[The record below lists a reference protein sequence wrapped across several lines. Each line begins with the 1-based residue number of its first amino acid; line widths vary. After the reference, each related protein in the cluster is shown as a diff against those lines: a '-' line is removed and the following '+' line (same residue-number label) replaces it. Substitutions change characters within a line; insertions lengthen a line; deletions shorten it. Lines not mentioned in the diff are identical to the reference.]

1 MWVVCLMLGLLLLL
15 QFRVSVVI
23 GGGGGG
29 GWSELDALLELSKG
43 IQKDPSGLVLGS
55 WRGGGSNSSSSLGSG
70 SDGCPRDWYGVTCS
84 QGHVTS
90 IDIGNLGLIGELSFG
105 SLSHLPLLSN
115 FSVANNELTGNVSE
129 IGSGLVSLSYLDL
142 HGNGFSGDVSRLMLM
157 LGEIVYVDL
166 SRNRFSGALDLVL
179 SDSTFV
185 SSIRYLNVSY
195 NGLEGGLFPHDGMPY
210 FDSLEVLDV
219 SNNRLEGKIPSFNF
233 VLSLRVLRLGNNH
246 FSGALPQALL
256 QESSAV
262 LSELDLSSNQLEG
275 PVGTIAS
282 ATLTKLNLSSNRLSG
297 PLPPIIGHCAVID
310 LSYNGLSGNLSRIKG
325 WGNYVE
331 SIRLS
336 SNSLT
341 GTYPVQTPQF
351 TRLTSFEI
359 SNNMLEGPLTLV
371 LTTYLELKRLDLSL
385 NRLSGSLLPGLFNST
400 NLVELN
406 LSGNGFSG
414 PIPIEDGLNVSSPD
428 HSQNINLAFLDL
440 SRNALSGPIP
450 RGISR
455 LHNLLSMNLSR
466 NNFDGRL
473 PENLPGDLTGFDV
486 SYNNFSGV
494 VPENLR
500 RFPASSFRPGNLL
513 LILPDS
519 SAPNGVDELYLRGH
533 NPKIGSIVKIAI
545 VVGLIGIVGVIALLC
560 FFLYYRRLLKEKK
573 RENPTA
579 KHKSK
584 GHPTQDFPICAGND
598 CDIPPTSE
606 VAKLQPDS
614 MTQKVLPSAE
624 GKDEAVTSPLY
635 LLSSNPSLYPSEI
648 QHPTET
654 PGSINI
660 CSPDKLRGDLH
671 IFDGSFQ
678 FTVAELSRAPAEVLG
693 RSCHGC
699 LYKARLDCG
708 RSVAVKWLREGIA
721 KAKKEF
727 TREVKKLASIRHPN
741 LVSIEGYYWGPR
753 DHEKLLIS
761 NYVDAASLDLYL
773 HDTESGRLPELS
785 LGMRLKIS
793 IEVAGCL
800 NFLHNE
806 TAIPHGNLKSTN
818 ILLGMPNYDAL
829 LTDYSL
835 HRVMTPAGTTEQ
847 VLNSGALGYR
857 PPEFASSS
865 KPCPSLKSDV
875 YAFGVILLE
884 ILTGRSPGE
893 MVCGE
898 SGVVDLT
905 DWVRLMEGKGRSA
918 ECFDRRITTTTQL
931 PEDHLS
937 YTLNGMLQIALG
949 CILPASERPDI
960 KTVFDGLSSLQL

>member
-1 MWVVCLMLGLLLLL
+1 MWVICLTICLLLLLL
-15 QFRVSVVI
+15 QFGVNVVI
-23 GGGGGG
+23 GGGG
-29 GWSELDALLELSKG
+29 SELNALLELSKG

-55 WRGGGSNSSSSLGSG
+55 WKGGGDSNSSSSLGSA
-70 SDGCPRDWYGVTCS
+70 SDGCPRDWYGVSCS

-90 IDIGNLGLIGELSFG
+90 IDVGNLGLVGELSLG
-105 SLSHLPLLSN
+105 SLSHLPMLSN

-129 IGSGLVSLSYLDL
+129 IGTGLASLSYLDL
-142 HGNGFSGDVSRLMLM
+142 HGNGFSGDVSRLLSM

-166 SRNRFSGALDLVL
+166 SRNRFSGSLDLVL

-195 NGLEGGLFPHDGMPY
+195 NSLEGGLFPHDGMPY
-210 FDSLEVLDV
+210 FDSLEAFDA
-219 SNNRLEGKIPSFNF
+219 SDNRLEGKIPSFNF
-233 VLSLRVLRLGNNH
+233 VLSLRVLRLGNNQ

-256 QESSAV
+256 QESSTV
-262 LSELDLSSNQLEG
+262 LSELDLSFNQLEG
-275 PVGTIAS
+275 PVGSIAS

-297 PLPPIIGHCAVID
+297 PLPPTIGHCAIID
-310 LSYNGLSGNLSRIKG
+310 LSYNDLSGNLSRIEG

-331 SIRLS
+331 TIRLS

-341 GTYPVQTPQF
+341 GMYPVQTPQF
-351 TRLTSFEI
+351 TRLTSLEI
-359 SNNMLEGPLTLV
+359 SNNVLEGPLPLV

-414 PIPIEDGLNVSSPD
+414 PIPIKDAMNVSSPD
-428 HSQNINLAFLDL
+428 HSQNIILAFLDL
-440 SRNALSGPIP
+440 SRNALSGPVP
-450 RGISR
+450 QGIDR
-455 LHNLLSMNLSR
+455 LHNLLSINLSR

-494 VPENLR
+494 VPENLQ
-500 RFPASSFRPGNLL
+500 RFPASSFRPGNLM

-519 SAPNGVDELYLRGH
+519 SSPNGADEMYLRGH
-533 NPKIGSIVKIAI
+533 NHKIGSIVKIAL
-545 VVGLIGIVGVIALLC
+545 VVGLIGSVGVIALLC
-560 FFLYYRRLLKEKK
+560 FVLYYSRLLKEKK
-573 RENPTA
+573 RKNPTA
-579 KHKSK
+579 KHKGK
-584 GHPTQDFPICAGND
+584 GHTPQDFPIRTVNNS
-598 CDIPPTSE
+598 DIPPTSE
-606 VAKLQPDS
+606 VGSEVKLQADS

-624 GKDEAVTSPLY
+624 GKDALY
-635 LLSSNPSLYPSEI
+635 LLSLNPSPCPSEI

-654 PGSINI
+654 PSSVKI
-660 CSPDKLRGDLH
+660 CSPDKLHGDLH
-671 IFDGSFQ
+671 IFNGSFQ
-678 FTVAELSRAPAEVLG
+678 FTVKELSRAPAEVLG
-693 RSCHGC
+693 RSCHGS

-708 RSVAVKWLREGIA
+708 RTVAVKWLREGIA
-721 KAKKEF
+721 KTKKEF
-727 TREVKKLASIRHPN
+727 AREVKKLASIKHPN

-753 DHEKLLIS
+753 EHEKLLIS
-761 NYVDAASLDLYL
+761 NYIDAASLDHYL
-773 HDTESGRLPELS
+773 HDPEPGMLSELS
-785 LGMRLKIS
+785 LEMRLKIS
-793 IEVAGCL
+793 LEVAGCL

-818 ILLGMPNYDAL
+818 ILLGTPNFDAL

-893 MVCGE
+893 IVCGE
-898 SGVVDLT
+898 SGMVDLT

-931 PEDHLS
+931 SKDRLS
-937 YTLNGMLQIALG
+937 YALDGMLQIALG

-960 KTVFDGLSSLQL
+960 KTVFDGISSLQL